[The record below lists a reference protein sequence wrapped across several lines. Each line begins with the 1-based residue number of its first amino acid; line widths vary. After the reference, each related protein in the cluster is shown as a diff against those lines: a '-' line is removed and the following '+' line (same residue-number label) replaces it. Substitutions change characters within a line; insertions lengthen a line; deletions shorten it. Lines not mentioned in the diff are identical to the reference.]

1 MKFAGPRPRPRP
13 TGHCIFVTAPWN
25 SIAAVNAYVKFGQGQ
40 PSMDIFQTEET
51 ERRKYVEEAGQWHE
65 APHDL
70 EEDQEALQSSGLSL
84 ASGRD
89 FQC

>member
-1 MKFAGPRPRPRP
+1 
-13 TGHCIFVTAPWN
+13 
-25 SIAAVNAYVKFGQGQ
+25 
-40 PSMDIFQTEET
+40 MDIFQTEET